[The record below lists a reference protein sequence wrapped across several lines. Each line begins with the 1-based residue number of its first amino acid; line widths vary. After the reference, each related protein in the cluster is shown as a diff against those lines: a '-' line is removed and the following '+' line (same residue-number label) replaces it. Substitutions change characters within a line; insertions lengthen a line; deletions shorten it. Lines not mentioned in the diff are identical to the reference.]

1 MQCGLHWPLLR
12 RPALQLQPLDQHQ
25 TDRCPQLQLVQ
36 LSLVQQ
42 LRLLLQSRALLH
54 SGLLDPAQQQAHCP
68 GLSSS
73 RGMCSQLCSM
83 QPPLSSLSKP
93 GARLKSRRQQPRLIK
108 TPGLQ
113 LLRPQQGQQ
122 QSMLLALLAPSYSTA
137 LEQRLEPHQSPR
149 HCLQQASGDSRVIH
163 GSKEA
168 CPSMAKRLACRRLR
182 LSR

>member
-12 RPALQLQPLDQHQ
+12 RPALQLRQLDQQQ
-25 TDRCPQLQLVQ
+25 TDTCPQLQLLQ

-54 SGLLDPAQQQAHCP
+54 SGLLQAHCP

-73 RGMCSQLCSM
+73 RVMCSQLCSM

-93 GARLKSRRQQPRLIK
+93 GARLKTRRQQLRMIK

-122 QSMLLALLAPSYSTA
+122 QSMLLALLTPSYSTA

-163 GSKEA
+163 SSKEA
-168 CPSMAKRLACRRLR
+168 CPSTATRHVCRRLP